1 MPSSASRSA
10 ADARQPLILSGFAH
24 DVHAAAVY
32 WVLRRSGLRPTWAKT
47 FADDAMTPVSLH
59 ADGARG
65 LRFAG
70 GLDPARTS
78 SVWFRRPRF
87 PHEFAHVA
95 EADRAFVQ
103 DEWKRFVENMYATAS
118 AADGVFWANAPERAR
133 GAENKLRQL
142 QVAQRCGLRFPA
154 TLLSSDPDAIR
165 RFRDA
170 HGRIVYKP
178 FATHSWRD
186 GDGRIYSTYARIVD
200 TDALADDASLRLC
213 PGIYQACVDK
223 AFDVRVTLIGHRAFA
238 VRLDMP
244 DDGDGVVDWR
254 AASIGER
261 TRSRPFALP
270 DDWAHGLRRLMEAL
284 GLAFGCV
291 DLVGDADGGLHFI
304 EINQAG
310 QFLFV
315 EHDVPELP
323 LLRAMAAMLAE
334 ARPDYALDSV
344 ADLSYAQFLEDPEQ
358 QTWWDSVADGI
369 RGADGRIPGV
379 SEE

>member
-1 MPSSASRSA
+1 MK
-10 ADARQPLILSGFAH
+10 QPLILSGFAH
-24 DVHAAAVY
+24 DVHAAAVR
-32 WVLRRSGLRPTWAKT
+32 WALERSGYRPVWART
-47 FADDAMTPVSLH
+47 LADPAMMPLSLYADDAH
-59 ADGARG
+59 G

-70 GLDPARTS
+70 GIDPARTS
-78 SVWFRRPRF
+78 SVWFRRPRM
-87 PHEFAHVA
+87 PQDFAHVA
-95 EADRAFVQ
+95 DADRAFVQ
-103 DEWKRFVENMYATAS
+103 DEWQRFVANAHS
-118 AADGVFWANAPERAR
+118 AAADASGAFWVNSPERAR
-133 GAENKLRQL
+133 AAENKLAQL
-142 QVAQRCGLRFPA
+142 RAAQRCGLRFPA

-165 RFRDA
+165 RFRET

-186 GDGRIYSTYARIVD
+186 GDGRIHSTYARVVD
-200 TDALADDASLRLC
+200 AEDLRDDASLRLC

-223 AFDVRVTLIGHRAFA
+223 TFDVRVTAIGHRLFA
-238 VRLDMP
+238 IRIDAP
-244 DDGDGVVDWR
+244 EDGDGVVDWR
-254 AASIGER
+254 AASIGDR

-270 DDWAHGLRRLMEAL
+270 DAWTDAIRRLMDAL
-284 GLAFGCV
+284 GLVFGCV

-334 ARPDYALDSV
+334 ARPDYSLESV
-344 ADLSYAQFLEDPEQ
+344 ADVGYAQFLQDPDCIA
-358 QTWWDSVADGI
+358 WWDSVAPGI

>member
-1 MPSSASRSA
+1 MPTSASRFA

-24 DVHAAAVY
+24 DVHAAAVC

-47 FADDAMTPVSLH
+47 FADDAMAPVSLH
-59 ADGARG
+59 ADDAGG

-87 PHEFAHVA
+87 PHELAHVA
-95 EADRAFVQ
+95 ESDRAFVQ
-103 DEWKRFVENMYATAS
+103 DEWKRFAENVHATAS
-118 AADGVFWANAPERAR
+118 AANGVFWANAPERASD
-133 GAENKLRQL
+133 AENKLRQL
-142 QVAQRCGLRFPA
+142 QAAQRCGLRFPA
-154 TLLSSDPDAIR
+154 TLLSSDPEAIR

-170 HGRIVYKP
+170 HDRIVYKP

-200 TDALADDASLRLC
+200 ADALADDTSLRLC

-291 DLVGDADGGLHFI
+291 DLVGDVDGGLHFI

-358 QTWWDSVADGI
+358 QAWWDSVADGI